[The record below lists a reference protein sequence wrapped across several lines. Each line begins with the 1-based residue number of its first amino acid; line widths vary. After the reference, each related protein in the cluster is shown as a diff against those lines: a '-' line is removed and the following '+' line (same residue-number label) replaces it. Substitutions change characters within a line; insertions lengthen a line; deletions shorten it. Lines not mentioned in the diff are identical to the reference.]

1 MVSKKFT
8 VFFSFFIC
16 LSGSVLF
23 GLKYSVMSIE
33 DRIHYAK
40 KALEIEKKNQH
51 ILRAEWKALTTP
63 DRIQKLTL
71 KYLPMKQIEPKQLKE
86 YDSSLFHNNNS
97 KNIQHKK
104 RLSKLISEI
113 LSHED
118 EDD

>member
-40 KALEIEKKNQH
+40 KALETEKKNQH

-86 YDSSLFHNNNS
+86 YDSSLFHNNS